1 MQRAHVLEKIEVLI
15 ASVISELRC
24 GQSPAFHFSSRRR
37 ANTRFDSEQHQI
49 VLKNTNERHLVTVSL
64 RIAPK
69 QFATYVKVLNTAHH
83 LLIENIHLTKRD
95 LYYSD
100 VNFFKSQ
107 KRTDLIL
114 DNLACML
121 SIPRDSL
128 HIVATERGLVA
139 GPLVFR
145 YRGHIV
151 NCNFVNA
158 GHPISPFEELKDI
171 TANANYVLLIEKEAT
186 FLQLAGVGFHHKYKC
201 ILISGRG
208 YPDIATRSLLR
219 YLATELCLP
228 VLALVDCDPHGI
240 EILLTYV
247 VGSVN
252 LAYHSGLS
260 TSSVAWLGVHVSDLQ
275 QYGISEETLQPLTTH
290 DIVKAQ
296 SLLQSEA
303 LIACTKWWNE
313 LWRMLQNGKKAEL
326 QCLSSLSFSFLS
338 EVYLPDKIQRNQ
350 WLTPF

>member
-1 MQRAHVLEKIEVLI
+1 
-15 ASVISELRC
+15 
-24 GQSPAFHFSSRRR
+24 
-37 ANTRFDSEQHQI
+37 
-49 VLKNTNERHLVTVSL
+49 
-64 RIAPK
+64 
-69 QFATYVKVLNTAHH
+69 
-83 LLIENIHLTKRD
+83 
-95 LYYSD
+95 
-100 VNFFKSQ
+100 
-107 KRTDLIL
+107 
-114 DNLACML
+114 ML
-121 SIPRDSL
+121 SIPRDGL

-201 ILISGRG
+201 ILISEHFISQKQIVCSFAKGRG

-247 VGSVN
+247 VGSV
-252 LAYHSGLS
+252 
-260 TSSVAWLGVHVSDLQ
+260 VHRNV
-275 QYGISEETLQPLTTH
+275 
-290 DIVKAQ
+290 
-296 SLLQSEA
+296 LL
-303 LIACTKWWNE
+303 LVCGH
-313 LWRMLQNGKKAEL
+313 L
-326 QCLSSLSFSFLS
+326 FLPT
-338 EVYLPDKIQRNQ
+338 VL
-350 WLTPF
+350 L